1 MNMNK
6 KEYIKPKMESLLL
19 APVLMNQTSF
29 IPVVKDDEG
38 NDAEADGSDA
48 LSNDRHNE
56 WGNLWN

>member
-1 MNMNK
+1 
-6 KEYIKPKMESLLL
+6 
-19 APVLMNQTSF
+19 MNQTSF

>member
-38 NDAEADGSDA
+38 NDAEADDSEV
-48 LSNDRHNE
+48 LTNDRHNE
-56 WGNLWN
+56 WGNIWN